1 MFSNLREGV
10 RNLQV
15 TARLSGW
22 RYAMASLI
30 RGRLGVQIV
39 PKPFHKEDKVVILA
53 PHPDDDVIGCAGAL
67 LGARHALVIYVT
79 DGRHGTPSGK
89 PSNKLIKVRQKEAS
103 AGLRCLGDKID
114 TIFLG
119 NSDSSL
125 KPTKA
130 IAKTIA
136 NLITDFAKGNIY
148 LFVPWALDDN
158 RDHKA
163 VAQLAHK
170 AIRLM
175 SDDAV
180 KEVWQYEVWSPLIP
194 NRFIPLKG
202 AAIRR
207 KAKAIAAH
215 RSQLKSRAYDKAI
228 LGLNAYRGAMA
239 GIDCPAEGYL
249 ALLPKEFVEFA
260 DRI

>member
-1 MFSNLREGV
+1 MLSNIREGV

-22 RYAMASLI
+22 RYALLSFAKGHI
-30 RGRLGVQIV
+30 GVEIK
-39 PKPFHKEDKVVILA
+39 PKPFGKNNQVVILA
-53 PHPDDDVIGCAGAL
+53 PHPDDEVLGCAGAL

-89 PSNKLIKVRQKEAS
+89 ASNRLINVRQKEAV
-103 AGLRCLGDKID
+103 AGLRSLGDKID
-114 TIFLG
+114 TVFLK

-125 KPTKA
+125 KPTNA
-130 IAKTIA
+130 IAKTVA
-136 NLITDFAKGNIY
+136 NHITNFSKGDTY

-163 VAQLAHK
+163 VAQLARK
-170 AIRLM
+170 VIRM
-175 SDDAV
+175 MPDNTV
-180 KEVWQYEVWSPLIP
+180 KEIWQYEVWSPLIP

-207 KAKAIAAH
+207 KTKAIAAH

-228 LGLNAYRGAMA
+228 AGLNAYRGAIA
-239 GIDCPAEGYL
+239 GIDCPAEAYL
-249 ALLPKEFVEFA
+249 ALSSKEFIELA
-260 DRI
+260 NKL